1 MSIKLFCLEKGK
13 TPAAQHAFPVNI
25 SREESISALK
35 KLIKAEKPVAFA
47 HVDADNLRLW
57 MVEIP
62 TDRNDPIQEQPQLLQ
77 DNNQLKATDYIDDYW
92 TATPKRRHIHVI
104 VEVPTGN

>member
-25 SREESISALK
+25 SREETVGDLK
-35 KLIKAEKPVAFA
+35 KLIKAEKTPHF
-47 HVDADNLRLW
+47 DNFPADNLRLW
-57 MVEIP
+57 QVEIP
-62 TDRNDPIQEQPQLLQ
+62 VDRNDLIQELQ
-77 DNNQLKATDYIDDYW
+77 DNGQLKATDYIDDYW